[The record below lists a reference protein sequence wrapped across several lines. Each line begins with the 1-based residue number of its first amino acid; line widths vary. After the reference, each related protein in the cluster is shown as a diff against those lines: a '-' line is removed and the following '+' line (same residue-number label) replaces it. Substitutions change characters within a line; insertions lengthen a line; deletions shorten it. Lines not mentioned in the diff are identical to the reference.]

1 MPHGRPVFDWCI
13 FMLFGPFAVA
23 DHLVIHV
30 DDGALLDGY
39 HTIQTAFAKDE
50 FDVAA
55 KGSKDLVVLAEHW
68 ISEAGGEHPQL
79 SNVKGIQKGAE
90 AVVDATTEEEYRV
103 NIGILSEGVVE
114 FIRTDASEPRLKSLW
129 NLYRC
134 PMAPAYKFWV
144 QPKTETKKM
153 NLYMGLSMQQCGSL
167 KPW

>member
-1 MPHGRPVFDWCI
+1 MAHRRPVFDWCI
-13 FMLFGPFAVA
+13 FMLFGSFAVA
-23 DHLVIHV
+23 DHLVTHL

-39 HTIQTAFAKDE
+39 HTIQSALAKNE
-50 FDVAA
+50 FDIAE
-55 KGSKDLVVLAEHW
+55 KGSRDLLVVAEHW
-68 ISEAGGEHPQL
+68 ISEAAGEHTQL
-79 SNVKGIQKGAE
+79 SNVKKIHKGAQ

-144 QPKTETKKM
+144 QPKTETQKM
-153 NLYMGLSMQQCGSL
+153 NPYMGLSMQQCGSPI
-167 KPW
+167 PW